1 MEFLKCIQM
10 TWDFVEMQTL
20 IPQAWMEHEALHF
33 EPALQLVPMPLVH
46 RPHLAQLVPCDS

>member
-1 MEFLKCIQM
+1 M

-33 EPALQLVPMPLVH
+33 EPALQLVPTPLVH
-46 RPHLAQLVPCDS
+46 RPHLAQPVPCDS